1 MPTTFKN
8 KKPIRI
14 VVLIPEEDR
23 EQCTECGGLSAM
35 AQTAIKIDCE
45 VCDGTG
51 WLELFSSIDA
61 SASVRPGAV
70 KRWNYQSGGLDY
82 IGEQSIKLDYRYK
95 GILDRAEYISMD
107 GIDWKFTVL
116 REPGEAMGQKRINL
130 ALSRK

>member
-1 MPTTFKN
+1 MPTTFKH
-8 KKPIRI
+8 KKQIRMAL
-14 VVLIPEEDR
+14 VIPEDER

-35 AQTAIKIDCE
+35 AQTAIKIDCA

-51 WLELFSSIDA
+51 WLAYYRFANAE
-61 SASVRPGAV
+61 ASVRPGAI

-82 IGEQSIKLDYRYK
+82 IGEQSIKIDYSYKALLDS
-95 GILDRAEYISMD
+95 AEFISMD